1 LWFRNDIVSFRNSSE
16 EELVVD
22 VAEHPTRSGRPRSPA
37 ADAAI
42 RAATLDLL
50 RSEGYANI
58 TMAGVAAEAG
68 VSTATLY
75 RRWHSK
81 LDLVVDVLQALAE
94 DWPIPDTGSLEG
106 DCRSLLDTM
115 RSRLSSTEPIMRGL
129 VGEFSRND
137 ELAGAIRR
145 HLILPRRA
153 AMLEVLDRAAARG
166 ELRPDVDHDLV
177 CDVLAGALYYRV
189 AVLGRPLTK
198 AVADD
203 LADLVLRAVGT
214 EER

>member
-1 LWFRNDIVSFRNSSE
+1 VVAVE
-16 EELVVD
+16 ER
-22 VAEHPTRSGRPRSPA
+22 PTKTGRPRSPA
-37 ADAAI
+37 ADTAI
-42 RAATLDLL
+42 RDTTLELL
-50 RSEGYANI
+50 RNEGYANL
-58 TMAGVAAEAG
+58 TMAGVAAGAG

-75 RRWHSK
+75 RRWRSK

-94 DWPIPDTGSLEG
+94 EWPIPDTGSLEG
-106 DCRSLLDTM
+106 DCRSLLHTM
-115 RSRLSSTEPIMRGL
+115 RARLSSTEPIMRGL

-177 CDVLAGALYYRV
+177 CDILAGALYYRL

-203 LADLVLRAVGT
+203 LTDLVLRAVEA